1 MNNKSIEVLLSSAVS
16 HAAPDTLDDILGA
29 CGSDKGT
36 VFCTEK
42 KRGSPLRRFAAVAAV
57 LVLMIAGAFI
67 TKSFISASGGLHPQI
82 NQSGGGSVFD
92 WLYLPLNVEVE
103 SAGKTAKLY
112 ELDASTESAKQ
123 QVERCL
129 GIKLSDD
136 EKQIWEDIG
145 DHYTVG
151 NYSVNIY
158 SDGTWMFSLINKP
171 ATSSKLS
178 MSDEEAIDIA
188 VRFVEENGLW
198 PDVSE
203 YAQAV
208 DQTGLLDDGE
218 QGVYMK
224 SVYIYPDIDGRTV
237 LGIYRI
243 CVDIS
248 LDGEIL
254 SVFCLANPTGA
265 STEVELKSRVDIAA
279 DILLKN
285 YNGDLC
291 EIESGAKIVSCDL
304 IYYADG
310 YMHGGKTYAF
320 PVYCLGVEGK
330 DSSGETV
337 RSSILIDAQK

>member
-1 MNNKSIEVLLSSAVS
+1 MNNKSIEVFLSSAIS
-16 HAAPDTLDDILGA
+16 HAAPDALDDILSA
-29 CGSDKGT
+29 CGSEEGT
-36 VFCTEK
+36 VFCSEN
-42 KRGSPLRRFAAVAAV
+42 RRRSPLRRFTAVAAV

-67 TKSFISASGGLHPQI
+67 AKSFISDSGGPHPQF
-82 NQSGGGSVFD
+82 NGSGGESVFD
-92 WLYLPLNVEVE
+92 GLYLPDNVEVE

-112 ELDASTESAKQ
+112 ELDSSTERAKQ

-151 NYSVNIY
+151 NYFVDIY

-224 SVYIYPDIDGRTV
+224 SVYIYPDIDDRTV

-285 YNGDLC
+285 YVGDLC
-291 EIESGAKIVSCDL
+291 EIESNAEIVSCEL
-304 IYYADG
+304 IYYVDG
-310 YMHGGKTYAF
+310 YEHGGKSYAF
-320 PVYCLGVEGK
+320 PVYCLTVDGK

-337 RSSILIDAQK
+337 RTSLLIDAQK

>member
-1 MNNKSIEVLLSSAVS
+1 MNNESIEVLLSSAVS
-16 HAAPDTLDDILGA
+16 HAAPDALGDILGA
-29 CGSDKGT
+29 CGSEKGK
-36 VFCTEK
+36 VFCMET
-42 KRGSPLRRFAAVAAV
+42 KRSSRLRRFAAVAAV
-57 LVLMIAGAFI
+57 LVLIIAAAFI
-67 TKSFISASGGLHPQI
+67 AKGFTSGSGGLHPQF
-82 NQSGGGSVFD
+82 NQSGGGGLFD
-92 WLYLPLNVEVE
+92 LLYLPANVEVE
-103 SAGKTAKLY
+103 CAGETAKLY

-123 QVERCL
+123 QAERCL
-129 GIKLSDD
+129 GIELSDD

-151 NYSVNIY
+151 NYFVNIY

-198 PDVSE
+198 PDVSK

-208 DQTGLLDDGE
+208 NQTGLLDDGE
-218 QGVYMK
+218 EGVCMK

-243 CVDIS
+243 CVDVS

-254 SVFCLANPTGA
+254 EVFCLANPTGA
-265 STEVELKSRVDIAA
+265 STEVKLKSRADIAA
-279 DILLKN
+279 DILSKN

-291 EIESGAKIVSCDL
+291 KIKSGAKIVSCDL

-310 YMHGGKTYAF
+310 YMHDGKTYAF
-320 PVYCLGVEGK
+320 PVYCLDVEGK